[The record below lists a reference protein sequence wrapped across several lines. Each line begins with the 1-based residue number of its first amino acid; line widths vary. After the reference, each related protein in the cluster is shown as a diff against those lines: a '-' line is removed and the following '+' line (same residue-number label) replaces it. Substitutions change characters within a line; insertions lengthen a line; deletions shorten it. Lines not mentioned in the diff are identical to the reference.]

1 MNNSPSEKEIA
12 LVRDGLARFNDAH
25 VGSDGHTPLN
35 LVEYDEGGNVIGGL
49 IGGTYWGWLYIDVLW
64 VHADHRKRGIGSRLL
79 AAAEREAVCRGC
91 HHVHVDTM
99 SWQAPD
105 FYKKHGYAI
114 IGILPDIPTGN
125 QKYLLQKTLEG

>member
-64 VHADHRKRGIGSRLL
+64 VHEDHRKRG
-79 AAAEREAVCRGC
+79 
-91 HHVHVDTM
+91 
-99 SWQAPD
+99 
-105 FYKKHGYAI
+105 
-114 IGILPDIPTGN
+114 
-125 QKYLLQKTLEG
+125 